1 MQVTEAKR
9 TEKPGEHRVLDT
21 EGEQFSQKWSNEVKS
36 RWLVTLVV
44 GVLWAKVCG
53 VHIRVGCLV
62 SRR

>member
-44 GVLWAKVCG
+44 GVL
-53 VHIRVGCLV
+53 
-62 SRR
+62 